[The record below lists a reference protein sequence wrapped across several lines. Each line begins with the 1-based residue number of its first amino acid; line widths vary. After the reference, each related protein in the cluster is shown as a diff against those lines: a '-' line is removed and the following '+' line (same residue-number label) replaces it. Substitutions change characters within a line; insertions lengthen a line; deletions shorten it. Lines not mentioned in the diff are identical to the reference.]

1 MPASYPLAHTDAGR
15 LQKWF
20 AEQTWAEK
28 FDKPY
33 TLFAYRVRGE
43 SLAWSY
49 YPKKKVLVE
58 EGKPGAIG
66 AAAREALGA
75 FFPGLA
81 PAEGEPAAKSS
92 IESRV
97 PAAYPYAGSDESG
110 KGDTFGPLVVAACRL
125 DERTEEILRT
135 LEVRD
140 SKLIGD
146 KEILALADTIR
157 QALPGNFAVRA
168 LEPRAYNAAIEDVR
182 LRGGNLNTLL
192 GKLHGE
198 CISELTGAG
207 PIAWAIVDQFG
218 DAKYLKRELPPKL
231 PFRTETRAE
240 AYTAVAAAS
249 ILAREA
255 CLRWFERET
264 ANGKY
269 WPRGS
274 SDPRILTLLRE
285 VTRNEGP
292 AGVRRVAKEH
302 FASVQRILDES

>member
-1 MPASYPLAHTDAGR
+1 MPASYPLSHADAAR

-20 AEQTWAEK
+20 AEQSWSEK

-58 EGKPGAIG
+58 EGKPGAMG
-66 AAAREALGA
+66 AAARETLGA
-75 FFPGLA
+75 FFPALA
-81 PAEGEPAAKSS
+81 PAEGAPAVKTAD
-92 IESRV
+92 SRK
-97 PAAYPYAGSDESG
+97 PDAYPYAGSDESG
-110 KGDTFGPLVVAACRL
+110 KGDTFGPLAVAACRL
-125 DERTEEILRT
+125 DQRTEEILRT

-146 KEILALADTIR
+146 KEILSLAETIR
-157 QALPGNFAVRA
+157 QAVPGNYAVRA
-168 LEPRAYNAAIEDVR
+168 LEPRAYNAAIEEVR

-192 GKLHGE
+192 GRLHGE
-198 CISELTGAG
+198 CISELAGAG

-255 CLRWFERET
+255 CLRWFEREAAT
-264 ANGKY
+264 GKY

-285 VTRNEGP
+285 VTRAEGP

-302 FASVQRILDES
+302 FASVQKILDE

>member
-1 MPASYPLAHTDAGR
+1 MPASYPLSHADAAR

-20 AEQTWAEK
+20 AEQSWSEK

-58 EGKPGAIG
+58 EGKAGPMG

-75 FFPGLA
+75 FFPQLA
-81 PAEGEPAAKSS
+81 AAAGEPAAKTG
-92 IESRV
+92 ETRL
-97 PAAYPYAGSDESG
+97 PDAYPYAGSDESG
-110 KGDTFGPLVVAACRL
+110 KGDTFGPLAVAACRV
-125 DERTEEILRT
+125 DPRTEEILRT

-146 KEILALADTIR
+146 KEILALAETIR
-157 QALPGNFAVRA
+157 HALPGNFAVRT
-168 LEPRAYNAAIEDVR
+168 LEPRTYNQAIAEVR
-182 LRGGNLNTLL
+182 MSGGNLNTLL
-192 GKLHGE
+192 GRLHGE
-198 CISELTGAG
+198 CISELMGAG
-207 PIAWAIVDQFG
+207 PIAWAIIDQFG
-218 DAKYLKRELPPKL
+218 DAKYLKKELPPKL
-231 PFRTETRAE
+231 KFRTETRAE
-240 AYTAVAAAS
+240 AYVAVAAAS

-255 CLRWFERET
+255 CLRWFERE
-264 ANGKY
+264 AAKGAH

-274 SDPRILTLLRE
+274 SDPRILTLLRD

-292 AGVRRVAKEH
+292 AGIRRVAKEH
-302 FASVQRILDES
+302 FASVQRILDE

>member
-1 MPASYPLAHTDAGR
+1 MPASYPLSPADAAR

-20 AEQTWAEK
+20 AEQSWSEK
-28 FDKPY
+28 FDKPW

-58 EGKPGAIG
+58 EGKPGAMG
-66 AAAREALGA
+66 AAAREAMGA

-81 PAEGEPAAKSS
+81 PNDGVAEPKVTETRTPD
-92 IESRV
+92 
-97 PAAYPYAGSDESG
+97 AYPYAGSDESG
-110 KGDTFGPLVVAACRL
+110 KGDTFGPLAVAGCRL
-125 DERTEEILRT
+125 DKRTEELLRT
-135 LEVRD
+135 LDVRD

-146 KEILALADTIR
+146 KEILALAETIR
-157 QALPGNFAVRA
+157 QAIPGNFAVRS
-168 LEPRAYNAAIEDVR
+168 LEPRAYNQAIADVR
-182 LRGGNLNTLL
+182 MNGGNLNTLL
-192 GKLHGE
+192 GRLHGE
-198 CISELTGAG
+198 CITELAGAG

-240 AYTAVAAAS
+240 AYAAVAAAS

-255 CLRWFERET
+255 CLRWFERE
-264 ANGKY
+264 AAKGNH

-274 SDPRILTLLRE
+274 SDPRILSLLRE
-285 VTRNEGP
+285 VTRTEGP

-302 FASVQRILDES
+302 FASVQRILDEA